1 MSQLDIAAADP
12 PPRPPVREGQRV
24 ELELRRPGSQV
35 LRVVAEAYEGRPLL
49 SLEKWCVP
57 RGRKH
62 WWRAQRVRIA
72 PHEAADVA
80 RALVEAGRRARR

>member
-35 LRVVAEAYEGRPLL
+35 LRVVADTCDGRKVIRIE
-49 SLEKWCVP
+49 SWCIP
-57 RGRKH
+57 RGRSH
-62 WWRAQRVRIA
+62 WWKYRSMQIA

-80 RALVEAGRRARR
+80 RALLEASRRARR

>member
-1 MSQLDIAAADP
+1 MSQLDLAAADP
-12 PPRPPVREGQRV
+12 PSSPPVREGQRV
-24 ELELRRPGSQV
+24 ELELRRPAGQV
-35 LRVVAEAYEGRPLL
+35 LRVVAEAVEGAPLL

-72 PHEAADVA
+72 PHEAGDVA
-80 RALVEAGRRARR
+80 RALLEGARRARR